1 MLILISINLLKG
13 TKGGAPQVHKEQYK
27 WLSTTAT
34 KKKKKRTRRERERER
49 EKKRKIYIT
58 NQVLRLSPSMNKM
71 FWTLHFLHLLAMETR
86 KILHRYVTTRK

>member
-34 KKKKKRTRRERERER
+34 KKKKKRRKKKRERERER
-49 EKKRKIYIT
+49 EEEEDLYYKSSLKIKSI
-58 NQVLRLSPSMNKM
+58 N
-71 FWTLHFLHLLAMETR
+71 E
-86 KILHRYVTTRK
+86 

>member
-34 KKKKKRTRRERERER
+34 KKKKKRR
-49 EKKRKIYIT
+49 KKKKKKKKKIYIT